1 MSTTSE
7 FTLRAPGVTIREVID
22 AEDLAAA
29 EAAALAWG
37 AEVGAAEVEIFDGEP
52 DGAAPIK
59 TVIVAARDA

>member
-7 FTLRAPGVTIREVID
+7 FTLRAPGRTFVETID

-37 AEVGAAEVEIFDGEP
+37 AEVGADEVEIFDGDL

-59 TVIVAARDA
+59 TVIVAGRDA